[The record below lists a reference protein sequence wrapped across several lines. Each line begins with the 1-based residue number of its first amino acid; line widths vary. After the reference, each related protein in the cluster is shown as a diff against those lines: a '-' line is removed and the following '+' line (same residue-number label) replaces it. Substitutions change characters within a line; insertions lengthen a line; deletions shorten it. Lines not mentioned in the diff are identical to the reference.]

1 MKNAVSESVI
11 QHPAWWQPRSLSSKL
26 VLYFVAATSAVLIL
40 TMWVSYD
47 TARRRLEEQTR
58 SEAIKQVQATAST
71 LDSYVDRVAVLIR
84 GIAARQESIGN
95 EPDEKTISYLSHLLD
110 TITPEEAYGVYVA
123 FENAEGG
130 VRTMQWVDRL
140 SQPNSVTGPDEYR
153 DARLEWFQGPV
164 RSGKL
169 HVSEP
174 FFDREGSLALL
185 LSVTQPFFDS
195 DNKRVGVVGADL
207 SLDLIQAIVGS
218 IRFRPDDAA
227 ATGEYAFLVSR
238 DGKIISHPKFPGALS
253 RGARDIEE
261 GRVIGG
267 KPQGSAVILSQGGRR
282 HLFWS
287 TAPLTGWKIA
297 INIPDSVIV
306 APARQL
312 AVRNGAVA
320 LLSVLGMILL
330 VRLVARRVTEPVR
343 DLTGIT
349 AEVAAEN
356 YSRVDELAASARRFD
371 ELGQLARGFQTMVR
385 EVSTREARLKQAEE
399 DLARSEM
406 YFRSLIESTSDV
418 VAIFDAQGKVLY
430 ASPSCQR
437 VLGLRPE
444 DYVGANGFSTLT
456 LSDKAA
462 AAAALADVG
471 ARPGGLKRLELKA
484 RHPGGSTHIIEAT
497 LHNLLDNPA
506 VKGVVVNLRDVTE
519 RKQMEG
525 LAKEKDAAQAAS
537 RAKSSFLASM
547 SHELRTP
554 LNAIIGYS
562 EMLAEEAEDSG
573 LDTMTPDLNKIRS
586 AGKHLLELINAVLD
600 ISKIEAGKMELH
612 LESFAVDK
620 MMQDV
625 AAIIQPLAQKNANK
639 LVVSYAGDLG
649 KMRADLTKVRQTLF
663 NLLSNACKFTKEG
676 QVRLTAE
683 RRGKIIEFQV
693 ADTGIGMTPEQT
705 ARLFQAFTQAD
716 SSVASKFGGT
726 GLGLVISQH
735 FCHMM
740 GGDVRL
746 ESAPGK
752 GTTFFVTLPVEVIEK
767 NEPAPE
773 SPDADADG
781 AATEIRTVLVIDDD
795 ANVHELVRRTITRE
809 GFRVI
814 AASGG
819 EEGLRL
825 AQLHRPDAITL
836 DAMMPGEDGWA
847 VLSRLKKDPDLAS
860 IPVIMMT
867 IIDDQSL
874 ARSLGASA
882 YINKPIDRDM
892 LIATVH
898 RLCRVRDLA
907 LVVED
912 DAPSREILVRTLRA
926 DGWTVQEA
934 DSGEAA
940 LSLLDQPP
948 PGVIL
953 LDLTLSAIDGFTFL
967 ERLRKLPAWAQVPVV
982 IVTGQELSAAERARL
997 HGCAVSQ
1004 ILQKGEYSRDEL
1016 LRVVSAELMAGLK
1029 KRRHAQA
1036 AIG

>member
-1 MKNAVSESVI
+1 MNQAANDSVI
-11 QHPAWWQPRSLSSKL
+11 QSPAWWQPRSLSSKL

-123 FENAEGG
+123 FENGEGG
-130 VRTMQWVDRL
+130 IRTMQWVDRL

-153 DARLEWFQGPV
+153 DAKLEWFQGPI

-185 LSVTQPFFDS
+185 LSVTKPFFDS
-195 DNKRVGVVGADL
+195 DNKRIGVVGADL

-218 IRFRPDDAA
+218 IRFRPNDAA
-227 ATGEYAFLVSR
+227 SGDYAFLISR
-238 DGKIISHPKFPGALS
+238 DGKIVSHPRFPGALS

-261 GRVIGG
+261 GRVVGG
-267 KPQGSAVILSQGGRR
+267 KPEGSSILYAQGERR

-330 VRLVARRVTEPVR
+330 VRLVARRVTGPVR

-399 DLARSEM
+399 ELARSEM

-430 ASPSCQR
+430 ASPSCER
-437 VLGLRPE
+437 VLGLRPAA
-444 DYVGANGFSTLT
+444 YVGANGFSTLA

-462 AAAALADVG
+462 AAAALDDVG

-506 VKGVVVNLRDVTE
+506 VNGVVVNLRDVTE

-600 ISKIEAGKMELH
+600 ISKIEAGKMDLH
-612 LESFAVDK
+612 LESFSVDK

-639 LVVSYAGDLG
+639 LTVSYSGDLG

-676 QVRLTAE
+676 EVRLSAE
-683 RRGKIIEFQV
+683 RRGDVIEFRV

-752 GTTFFVTLPVEVIEK
+752 GTTFFVTLPVEVVEK
-767 NEPAPE
+767 NQAGAPSADTE
-773 SPDADADG
+773 SE
-781 AATEIRTVLVIDDD
+781 AAESIRTVLVIDDD
-795 ANVHELVRRTITRE
+795 SNVHELVRRTITKE
-809 GFRVI
+809 GFRVLT
-814 AASGG
+814 ASGG

-825 AQLHRPDAITL
+825 ARLHRPDAITL

-847 VLSRLKKDPDLAS
+847 VLSRLKQDPDLAP
-860 IPVIMMT
+860 IPVVMMT
-867 IIDDQSL
+867 IIDDKSL
-874 ARSLGASA
+874 AMSLGASA
-882 YINKPIDRDM
+882 YLNKPIDRDA
-892 LIATVH
+892 LIACVH

-934 DSGEAA
+934 ASGEAA
-940 LSLLDQPP
+940 VGLLDEPP

-967 ERLRKLPAWAQVPVV
+967 ERLRDRPAWAQVPVV
-982 IVTGQELSAAERARL
+982 IVTGQELSAADRTRL
-997 HGCAVSQ
+997 NGCAVSQ

-1029 KRRHAQA
+1029 KRRHAQTS
-1036 AIG
+1036 IG